1 MSGQRETVCPD
12 ILRYLF
18 DLEADSDF
26 RSIRPEIIRL
36 WPQSTILN
44 RLFTIR
50 ADAVFPRCRCN
61 PLGCGTVWEECL
73 AVADMNRLE
82 QAARVSMGEFQD
94 HEASA
99 EPLTSPHHTL
109 LWGIVLA
116 AASTILLIAMF
127 QLP

>member
-1 MSGQRETVCPD
+1 MSGPRQ
-12 ILRYLF
+12 
-18 DLEADSDF
+18 A
-26 RSIRPEIIRL
+26 
-36 WPQSTILN
+36 TILN

-50 ADAVFPRCRCN
+50 ADAVLPRYRCN
-61 PLGCGTVWEECL
+61 PRVAARCGEECL
-73 AVADMNRLE
+73 TVADMNRLE

-94 HEASA
+94 PEASA
-99 EPLTSPHHTL
+99 APLTSPRHTL